1 MAEYKKQVLTFP
13 DLPTAIQ
20 GDGRQLISLLRKYLK
35 SVNEQVNVANGFTAD
50 DVDAS
55 NKGDFPMPRN
65 FTLTFD
71 WLGGVLNWD
80 AVDDADL
87 AYYEVRTNADVGNS
101 YGLLEKTVATSSL
114 AIPTTA
120 SGKIYLFAI
129 SKHGKVSNGRTITY
143 NKRRPSAP
151 SDISFTKNNE
161 GTLITFLEIPSNCI
175 GANLYIDG
183 VKYQT
188 VDNVFLYPN
197 PDIKE
202 LYIAYY
208 DQFGEGER
216 AYLSCFV
223 PNVTGFWVEK
233 NGANLYFYW
242 DALSIYNIKY
252 VVKVGQTQEWE
263 QGTEIFRSKVN
274 KYRYIRPN
282 EGNYY
287 FMIKAVDD
295 HGNYS
300 VDATWYYLSSDPEIN
315 KNVILDYNQYK
326 LGYSGIKTNMYY
338 NAAMEGLRL
347 EKESFNGEYLMK
359 VSLPQKIK
367 ARNWIDCKINAV
379 TEQTL
384 RVCDMTFTVD
394 SYKASH
400 ILVCGILGDLDGVE
414 LKKQIAR
421 YTGKA
426 DDTFDAII
434 DGTSKAT
441 GGTLLTE
448 KNTSYAPVRWNDG
461 ALVTDVGQLEYSCSI
476 PETFSIGFWFKK
488 TAPLTDC
495 FIAEM
500 RGNKPNQTD
509 YIAVKDMTF
518 TVDSYEAQHLGVD
531 GIWRDIT
538 LYIGY
543 DKRTDSF
550 YVRDTVN
557 ERILSLQ
564 IDTAD
569 RDWLFFGL
577 AQSAD
582 KRLFFIREF
591 DLDTTKYIKAFIPPC
606 TAFDRIFFNPK
617 E

>member
-55 NKGDFPMPRN
+55 TKGDFPMPRN
-65 FTLTFD
+65 FTLMFD
-71 WLGGVLNWD
+71 RLGGVLNWD

-114 AIPTTA
+114 VIPTTA

-151 SDISFTKNNE
+151 SDISLTKNNE

-183 VKYQT
+183 QKYQT
-188 VDNVFLYPN
+188 VDNVFLYPS

-252 VVKVGQTQEWE
+252 VVKVGQTQKWE

-300 VDATWYYLSSDPEIN
+300 TDASWYYLSSDPEIN
-315 KNVILDYNQYK
+315 KNIILDYNQYK

-359 VSLPQKIK
+359 VLLPQKIK

-394 SYKASH
+394 SYEASH
-400 ILVCGILGDLDGVE
+400 ILVCGILGDMDGVE

-421 YTGKA
+421 YTGKL

-441 GGTLLTE
+441 GGELLIE
-448 KNTSYAPVRWNDG
+448 KNTSYTPVRWNDG
-461 ALVTDVGQLEYSCSI
+461 ALITDVGQLEYSCNI
-476 PETFSIGFWFKK
+476 PEKFSIGFWFKN

-495 FIAEM
+495 IIAEL
-500 RGNKPNQTD
+500 RGNAPNQMD

-518 TVDSYEAQHLGVD
+518 IVDSYEARHLGAD
-531 GIWRDIT
+531 GIWRDIN

-543 DKRTDSF
+543 DKRLDSF

-557 ERILSLQ
+557 ERILYLRL
-564 IDTAD
+564 DTAD

-577 AQSAD
+577 SQSVD

-591 DLDTTKYIKAFIPPC
+591 DLDITKYVKAFIPPC
-606 TAFDRIFFNPK
+606 TSFNRIFFNPK

>member
-1 MAEYKKQVLTFP
+1 M
-13 DLPTAIQ
+13 
-20 GDGRQLISLLRKYLK
+20 
-35 SVNEQVNVANGFTAD
+35 
-50 DVDAS
+50 
-55 NKGDFPMPRN
+55 
-65 FTLTFD
+65 
-71 WLGGVLNWD
+71 
-80 AVDDADL
+80 
-87 AYYEVRTNADVGNS
+87 
-101 YGLLEKTVATSSL
+101 
-114 AIPTTA
+114 
-120 SGKIYLFAI
+120 
-129 SKHGKVSNGRTITY
+129 
-143 NKRRPSAP
+143 
-151 SDISFTKNNE
+151 
-161 GTLITFLEIPSNCI
+161 
-175 GANLYIDG
+175 
-183 VKYQT
+183 KYQT

-394 SYKASH
+394 SYEASH

-434 DGTSKAT
+434 DGTSKAA

-461 ALVTDVGQLEYSCSI
+461 ALITDVGQLEYSCSI

-488 TAPLTDC
+488 TAPLADC

-518 TVDSYEAQHLGVD
+518 TVDSYEAQHLGAD

-569 RDWLFFGL
+569 MDWLFFGL

>member
-55 NKGDFPMPRN
+55 TKGDFPMPRN

-71 WLGGVLNWD
+71 RLGGVLNWD

-114 AIPTTA
+114 VIPTTA

-151 SDISFTKNNE
+151 SDISLTKNNE

-183 VKYQT
+183 QKYQT
-188 VDNVFLYPN
+188 VDNVFLYPS

-300 VDATWYYLSSDPEIN
+300 TDASWYYLPSDPEIN
-315 KNVILDYNQYK
+315 KNIILDYNQYK

-394 SYKASH
+394 SYEASH
-400 ILVCGILGDLDGVE
+400 ILVCGILGDLDGVD

-421 YTGKA
+421 YTGKLN
-426 DDTFDAII
+426 DTFDAII

-441 GGTLLTE
+441 GGQLLIE
-448 KNTSYAPVRWNDG
+448 KNTSYTPVRWNDG
-461 ALVTDVGQLEYSCSI
+461 ALITDVGQLEYSCNI
-476 PETFSIGFWFKK
+476 PETFSIGFWFKN
-488 TAPLTDC
+488 TALLADC
-495 FIAEM
+495 IIAEL
-500 RGNKPNQTD
+500 RGNKPNQMD

-518 TVDSYEAQHLGVD
+518 TVDSYEAQHLGAD

-543 DKRTDSF
+543 DKRLDSF

-557 ERILSLQ
+557 ERILYLQ
-564 IDTAD
+564 LDTAD

-577 AQSAD
+577 SQSAD

-591 DLDTTKYIKAFIPPC
+591 DLDITKYVKAFIPPC
-606 TAFDRIFFNPK
+606 TSFNRIFFNPK

>member
-1 MAEYKKQVLTFP
+1 
-13 DLPTAIQ
+13 
-20 GDGRQLISLLRKYLK
+20 
-35 SVNEQVNVANGFTAD
+35 
-50 DVDAS
+50 
-55 NKGDFPMPRN
+55 MPRN

-71 WLGGVLNWD
+71 RLGGVLNWD

-151 SDISFTKNNE
+151 SDISLTKNNE

-183 VKYQT
+183 QKYQT

-197 PDIKE
+197 QDIKE

-252 VVKVGQTQEWE
+252 VVKVGQTQEWK

-287 FMIKAVDD
+287 FMIKAIDD

-338 NAAMEGLRL
+338 NAAIEGLRL

-394 SYKASH
+394 SYEASH

-421 YTGKA
+421 YTGKL

-441 GGTLLTE
+441 GGQLLIE
-448 KNTSYAPVRWNDG
+448 KNTSYTPVRWNDG
-461 ALVTDVGQLEYSCSI
+461 ALITDVGQLEYSCNI
-476 PETFSIGFWFKK
+476 PETFSIGFWFKN

-495 FIAEM
+495 IIAEL
-500 RGNKPNQTD
+500 RGNSPGLLN

-518 TVDSYEAQHLGVD
+518 TVDSYEAQHLGAD
-531 GIWRDIT
+531 GIWRNIT

-543 DKRTDSF
+543 DKRTNSF

-557 ERILSLQ
+557 DRVLSLQ
-564 IDTAD
+564 IDITD

-577 AQSAD
+577 SQSAD

-591 DLDTTKYIKAFIPPC
+591 DLDITKYVKAFIPPC
-606 TAFDRIFFNPK
+606 CQFNRIFFNPK